1 MIPTGLKIG
10 DTYTEE
16 SVDGKVFLSKI
27 IGFDGQGRYITE
39 FIGMV
44 PKDKAPLEE
53 DPLPLVE
60 EVTPIEAMI
69 TAAEEPQ
76 KPVAKKP
83 ATRKRKTTTK
93 KK

>member
-16 SVDGKVFLSKI
+16 AVDGKVFLSKI
-27 IGFDGQGRYITE
+27 TGFDGQGRYLSE

-53 DPLPLVE
+53 KPLPLVE
-60 EVTPIEAMI
+60 EVTPIEEML
-69 TAAEEPQ
+69 AEMPVEE
-76 KPVAKKP
+76 KPKKAPARKP
-83 ATRKRKTTTK
+83 ATRRK